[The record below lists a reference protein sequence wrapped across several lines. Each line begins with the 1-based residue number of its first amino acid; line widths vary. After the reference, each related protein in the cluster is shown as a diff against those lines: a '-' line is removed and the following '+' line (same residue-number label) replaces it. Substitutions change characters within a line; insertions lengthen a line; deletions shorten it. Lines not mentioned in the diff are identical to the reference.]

1 MKNYDFSS
9 FSGELIL
16 KDNRDYNEKR
26 MCFNRA
32 IDKKPLAIAYCTNTK
47 ELKEALYL
55 IKTYNLPFR
64 IRSGTH
70 HYEGF
75 STGDDIF
82 IIDVSKMNKID
93 INLNENTV
101 TIEGGVR
108 NREVYEAVGKYDI
121 PFPGGGC
128 PTVGV
133 SAYTLG
139 GGWGYSAR
147 HLGLGIDS
155 LISIEL
161 MNSKGEILVASEE
174 ENSELFY
181 ALKGSG
187 GGNFGIVT
195 KLKFNLPKKEKD
207 GTLVLLEKDNIKV
220 EYMAQIF
227 LNWDKNIN
235 LLDEK
240 LNMKV
245 AFYNDKN
252 KGLGIKIIG
261 IFYGKL
267 NELNKELEKI
277 INLNEFDNISKEMS
291 ILNINRWIQD
301 AHPDYEKYK
310 STGRF
315 TKDEYKYNEI
325 LEILNI
331 LKSPSKGAVY
341 TAISLYGLGKATYNK
356 NGEDSFY
363 YRNSKGIIGFQSVW
377 EEDIFSEENKEF
389 VVKNFEIIRRLT
401 KGSFVSFPLKELDN
415 YMEEYFGEYRYKL
428 KAIKEKYD
436 KENFFKFEQEIK

>member
-1 MKNYDFSS
+1 YD
-9 FSGELIL
+9 
-16 KDNRDYNEKR
+16 EKR

-32 IDKKPLAIAYCTNTK
+32 INKKPLAIAYCENTK
-47 ELKEALYL
+47 QLREALNL
-55 IKTYNLPFR
+55 IKKYNFPFR

-82 IIDVSKMNKID
+82 VIDISKMNDID
-93 INLNENTV
+93 INFDENTV

-108 NREVYEAVGKYDI
+108 NRELYEAVGKYDI

-133 SAYTLG
+133 IAYTLG

-155 LISIEL
+155 LISMEM
-161 MNSKGEILVASEE
+161 MNSKGDLLNVSET
-174 ENSELFY
+174 ENVELFY

-187 GGNFGIVT
+187 GGNFGIIT
-195 KLKFNLPKKEKD
+195 KLKFNLPKKEEN
-207 GTLVLLEKDNIKV
+207 GTLVLLEKSNISV
-220 EYMAQIF
+220 EYMTEIF
-227 LNWDKNIN
+227 LNWDKQIKS
-235 LLDEK
+235 LDQR
-240 LNMKV
+240 LNMKI
-245 AFYNDKN
+245 AFYKDKV
-252 KGLGIKIIG
+252 KGLGVKIIG
-261 IFYGKL
+261 IFYGDIA
-267 NELNKELEKI
+267 NLNKALEKLVT
-277 INLNEFDNISKEMS
+277 LNEFENNSKSLS

-315 TKDEYKYNEI
+315 TKESYEKEDVFR
-325 LEILNI
+325 ILNI
-331 LKSPSKGAVY
+331 LEKPNKGSVY
-341 TAISLYGLGKATYNK
+341 TAISLYGLGKATCNK
-356 NGEDSFY
+356 RSEDSFY

-377 EEDIFSEENKEF
+377 EEDVFAAENKAF
-389 VVKNFEIIRRLT
+389 VLENFKIIKELT

-415 YMEEYFGEYRYKL
+415 YMDEYYGEYKHKL
-428 KAIKEKYD
+428 IEVKKRYD